1 MIMSRDQVIRQVSDK
16 TEVHLL
22 QQLQSESKAQ
32 SILYGRAVG
41 TCHHILSLRPAAYL
55 HFLFLLKYSHIIKMW
70 SFFFSFS
77 F

>member
-1 MIMSRDQVIRQVSDK
+1 MTCILINQYQDYYDYVQGPSDK

-41 TCHHILSLRPAAYL
+41 TCHHILS
-55 HFLFLLKYSHIIKMW
+55 
-70 SFFFSFS
+70 
-77 F
+77 